1 MLERLDRLQVAEGER
16 EEQSLRAAVLR
27 REVGGARVDRAH
39 VEEGSVPARGE
50 GKRRSVTQAAVP
62 PPGRGLHS
70 AIWGADLGRCAEGAI
85 RGGAHPAESIEY
97 FAFTLVSISS
107 LRPSL
112 YLAPSTMAWRC
123 ALFLCVPGMKMVE
136 PLRAHHKQEVAQ
148 SDQESEEVGDHDQAR
163 CAEPGRRAAHM
174 EKLTS
179 CSARNM
185 QKRPGTFWYGVS
197 ECSGCAGAGGGIMRG
212 KVSTSG
218 AARRLYDSISV
229 GQPVAPH
236 RALS

>member
-1 MLERLDRLQVAEGER
+1 MPD
-16 EEQSLRAAVLR
+16 
-27 REVGGARVDRAH
+27 
-39 VEEGSVPARGE
+39 
-50 GKRRSVTQAAVP
+50 
-62 PPGRGLHS
+62 
-70 AIWGADLGRCAEGAI
+70 GAI

-197 ECSGCAGAGGGIMRG
+197 ECSGCAGAGWDHAREGVHQRSSPAALRFDLCG
-212 KVSTSG
+212 STCR
-218 AARRLYDSISV
+218 AAPGSV
-229 GQPVAPH
+229 LSATRSQNSALPPPH
-236 RALS
+236 TATHERN